1 MRFIAD
7 RMLGRLSRWLRLFGY
22 DTLEIRKQENEDDLL
37 LELAE
42 KERRILLSRDR
53 MLIRKAIKRGIAA
66 YLVES
71 SDIVEQLREIQREF
85 NIKFE
90 PDMDRCSLCNSPI
103 RKVEPDEMEI
113 VKSKDYVYPATL
125 ESGTEFWICDKCG
138 QVYWQGKHW
147 ENIKEIV
154 RILKRSSL

>member
-22 DTLEIRKQENEDDLL
+22 DTLEIRKQKNEDDLL

-42 KERRILLSRDR
+42 KEGRVLLSRDR
-53 MLIRKAIKRGIAA
+53 MLIMRAIKRGVTA

-71 SDIVEQLREIQREF
+71 SEIMEQLKEIQREF
-85 NIKFE
+85 NIKLE
-90 PDMDRCSLCNSPI
+90 PEMDRCSLCNSPI
-103 RKVEPDEMEI
+103 RKVEPDEMDL

-125 ESGTEFWICDKCG
+125 ESATEFWLCDKCG
-138 QVYWQGKHW
+138 QVYWRGKHW
-147 ENIKEIV
+147 ESIMETV
-154 RILKRSSL
+154 GILKRSSL

>member
-22 DTLEIRKQENEDDLL
+22 DTLEIRRQENEDDLL

-42 KERRILLSRDR
+42 KEGRVLLSRDR

-66 YLVES
+66 YLIKS
-71 SDIVEQLREIQREF
+71 SDIVEQLTEMRKEF
-85 NIKFE
+85 NIKSE
-90 PDMDRCSLCNSPI
+90 PEMDRCSLCNSPI
-103 RKVEPDEMEI
+103 RKVEPGEMDT
-113 VKSKDYVYPATL
+113 VRSKDYVYPERLKST
-125 ESGTEFWICDKCG
+125 TEFWVCDKCG

-147 ENIKEIV
+147 ENIMETVK
-154 RILKRSSL
+154 RLKD